1 MADDRATSNG
11 SPSRCLFCGTPLEV
25 VFVDLGL
32 SPLAN
37 SFVRPDQLTTME
49 PFFPLRVFVC
59 GSCLLVQS
67 EPHAAPETIF
77 VDYAYF
83 SSYSKTWL
91 EHCERYAAHMA
102 EKYGIDGDSHVIEV
116 ASNDGALL
124 QYFAARG
131 VPVLG
136 VEPAANVAKV
146 ANQRGI
152 PTIVEFFGEALGA
165 ELAARTPAD
174 LLIGNNV
181 FAHVPHINGFVEGLK
196 LALAPGGLIT
206 IEFPHLLNLL
216 QLNQFDT
223 IYHEHCFYLSLGV
236 AQTVFGEHGLRI
248 FEVEQIPTHGGSLRI
263 YGCHGDDGR
272 PDGEGLA
279 AVAEMER
286 QAGLDQVDTYR
297 DFGLKAVEE
306 KRRILKL
313 LVELKDE
320 GKSIAGYGAAAKGT
334 TLLNYCGVSTD
345 FIDYTADLNP
355 EKQGNFLP
363 GVRIPITSPD
373 EIKKTKPDFV
383 FILPWNLREEVM
395 EQLSF
400 VREWGGKFIARAPEI
415 QIFD

>member
-1 MADDRATSNG
+1 MTDTETN
-11 SPSRCLFCGTPLEV
+11 CLFCGAALEE
-25 VFVDLGL
+25 VFVDLGV

-37 SFVRPDQLTTME
+37 SFVKPDQLAAME

-67 EPHAAPETIF
+67 EPYAAPETIF

-91 EHCERYAAHMA
+91 DHCERYAERMT
-102 EKYGIDGDSHVIEV
+102 EMYGIGKDSQVIEI

-124 QYFAARG
+124 RYFAQRD

-146 ANQRGI
+146 ANQKGI
-152 PTIVEFFGEALGA
+152 PTIVEFFGEKLGA
-165 ELAARTPAD
+165 ELGGSTPAD
-174 LLIGNNV
+174 LLVGNNV
-181 FAHVPHINGFVEGLK
+181 FAHVPDINSFTEGLK

-216 QLNQFDT
+216 ELNQFDT
-223 IYHEHCFYLSLGV
+223 IYHEHFFYISLGV
-236 AQTVFGEHGLRI
+236 AQRVFNAHGLRI
-248 FEVEQIPTHGGSLRI
+248 FDVEQIPTHGGSLRI
-263 YGCHGDDGR
+263 YGCHADDGR
-272 PDGEGLA
+272 PEGEGLA
-279 AVAEMER
+279 TVTEMER
-286 QAGLDQVDTYR
+286 AAKLDELDAYR
-297 DFGLKAVEE
+297 DFELKTRAE

-320 GKSIAGYGAAAKGT
+320 GKTIVGYGAAAKGT

-345 FIDYTADLNP
+345 FLDYTADLNP
-355 EKQGNFLP
+355 EKQGHFLP
-363 GVRIPITSPD
+363 GVRIPIVSPD
-373 EIKKTKPDFV
+373 ELERTKPDYV
-383 FILPWNLREEVM
+383 FILPWNLRDEIM
-395 EQLSF
+395 EQLSH
-400 VREWGGKFIARAPEI
+400 VREWGGRFIARAPEI